1 MGRRGAKRYNDVGTE
16 IAMPG
21 MAGEEERWKTERGHR
36 VIKKKRLKDIIRYA
50 EYR

>member
-21 MAGEEERWKTERGHR
+21 MVGEEEMENSEGS
-36 VIKKKRLKDIIRYA
+36 
-50 EYR
+50 